1 MGRTL
6 PAHEDQD
13 LRQSKVVWHLFA
25 RAVWATRI
33 IDRGYSVFDR
43 LRSKIVLACAS
54 DAFYDIF
61 NDLMYA
67 RQDIWRLGT
76 GAFRSSL
83 FPFEERAIS
92 RHFPP
97 PPGTI
102 LIGAAGGG
110 RESHALAQRGYRIVA
125 FEPARPLAA
134 SLAEASSEMSIESLV
149 GRYEDLPIVTSLSQP
164 PATIDLRSRAP
175 FAAAILGW
183 GSISHIRSDQYCIAT
198 LRQFGHL
205 TRGPILIS
213 YLPGSG
219 GPKHRFRV
227 NMGYYR
233 QFTGAEI
240 LALAEGAGLAVVY
253 LDEEDSGMPH
263 AVLNASTMSAKEDAG
278 AQTVSDRS

>member
-1 MGRTL
+1 
-6 PAHEDQD
+6 
-13 LRQSKVVWHLFA
+13 LRQPRFVWSLIARVVFA
-25 RAVWATRI
+25 SRI
-33 IDRGYSVFDR
+33 VDRIYNFFDR
-43 LRSKIVLACAS
+43 SRSRVVLACAS
-54 DAFYDIF
+54 DAFYDIY
-61 NDLMYA
+61 NDLLYA
-67 RQDIWRLGT
+67 RQDVYRAST
-76 GAFRSSL
+76 EAFRSSL
-83 FPFEERAIS
+83 FPFEERAIAQ
-92 RHFPP
+92 HFPL
-97 PPGTI
+97 PPGT
-102 LIGAAGGG
+102 LLVGAAGGG
-110 RESHALAQRGYRIVA
+110 REALALARQGYSVVA

-134 SLAEASSEMSIESLV
+134 SLAEVSGELPIESLV
-149 GRYEDLPIVTSLSQP
+149 GRYEDLPVVTSLSKP

-263 AVLNASTMSAKEDAG
+263 AVLNASRMSAKEDAG